1 MQSSFSPV
9 KSNFRA
15 RSCHLVSWAIPPR
28 TEDCRVGPSS
38 PTSTWDIPTW
48 FDSLIAHSATATQ
61 MFRPLL
67 TPSLSNAKKK
77 KKLLFFLYNFWVVS
91 LVGSFGLHRHLS
103 NWVSGRGSVHCSYS
117 QLWSSGYDA
126 TICSFR
132 VSPGQWLLHLL
143 LAPRSWWPGRQTY
156 SYRLIG
162 EAVVGE
168 RTADPFLG

>member
-77 KKLLFFLYNFWVVS
+77 KKSCCFFYTTFGLYHWLGPLGSTGIFPTGC
-91 LVGSFGLHRHLS
+91 LVGAAYIAATLS
-103 NWVSGRGSVHCSYS
+103 CEVLAMMLQSVHLGSPQGSGCSTCCWH
-117 QLWSSGYDA
+117 LEVDDLGDRL
-126 TICSFR
+126 TVID
-132 VSPGQWLLHLL
+132 WLE
-143 LAPRSWWPGRQTY
+143 RQ
-156 SYRLIG
+156 
-162 EAVVGE
+162 
-168 RTADPFLG
+168 